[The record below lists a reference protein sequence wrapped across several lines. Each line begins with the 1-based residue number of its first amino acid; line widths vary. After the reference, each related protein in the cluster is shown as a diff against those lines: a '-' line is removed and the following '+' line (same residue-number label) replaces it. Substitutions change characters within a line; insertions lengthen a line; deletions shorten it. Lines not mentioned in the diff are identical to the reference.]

1 MTSLITT
8 LVTGNKPYAGRE
20 LALSNSILLR
30 IMAKEISYKE
40 SICKQLAD
48 GFFSTTEHFC
58 LVPEQLYQE
67 ENKDLWLNFGQET
80 ITKQQEINTQYL
92 PQHACYFLWENEQNK
107 PHIVP
112 ALLNA
117 EFPTTSHIISTLHQK
132 QITIVLLLQGKI
144 QVATT
149 HPTQTKD
156 DILYHLLNIYT
167 QWKLDTN
174 TLPTY
179 LIGIDE
185 NTTAF
190 INEYIAVQ

>member
-1 MTSLITT
+1 
-8 LVTGNKPYAGRE
+8 
-20 LALSNSILLR
+20 
-30 IMAKEISYKE
+30 MAQETSYKE
-40 SICKQLAD
+40 SISKQLAD

-80 ITKQQEINTQYL
+80 ITNQQEINTQYL
-92 PQHACYFLWENEQNK
+92 PQHACYFVWENEYKK

-112 ALLNA
+112 TLL
-117 EFPTTSHIISTLHQK
+117 ECEYSTISHIISVVHQQ
-132 QITIVLLLQGKI
+132 QITIVLLLQGKLH
-144 QVATT
+144 VATT
-149 HPTQTKD
+149 HPIETKD

-167 QWKLDTN
+167 HWKLDTN

-179 LIGIDE
+179 LIGTDE

-190 INEYIAVQ
+190 INEYILVQ